1 MKVLIGAHVHVP
13 AIIRHALPVKNIDLI
28 IIIIKSMV
36 KNRQITMVLVVYNSD
51 FIIVILHTISDKVGQ
66 MNMSMP
72 CLYKAILARH
82 LVKFLAINDTLL
94 CELTL

>member
-1 MKVLIGAHVHVP
+1 MKVLNSAHDFVWNASVHVP
-13 AIIRHALPVKNIDLI
+13 AIIRLALPVKN
-28 IIIIKSMV
+28 
-36 KNRQITMVLVVYNSD
+36 RQNIMVLVVNNSD
-51 FIIVILHTISDKVGQ
+51 FILAVPHTFSDMVKQ